1 MIRVLEQKVADKI
14 AAGEV
19 VDKPLSVVKELVENA
34 IDAGATAITVEI
46 QKGGKTYIR
55 VTDNGCGIDAKEVEL
70 AFQRHAT
77 SKISRADDLEHLE
90 TLGFRGEALAS
101 IAAVS
106 RTEIITKTPRAKS
119 GTKLLIDG
127 GQVFDREPIGCPD
140 GTTIVVRDLFYN
152 MPARKEFLSSDA
164 SESRVIIEF
173 LSQIALAYVNLRIR
187 AVNNGAMLFSTQGK
201 GDRLHNILTVY
212 GKEISDNLIPV
223 KAQEDYLQLEGYIS
237 SPGTSRSNRKHQ
249 IFFVN
254 GRIVD
259 SKVIQKGVSQAYLDK
274 LFEGRF
280 PAAFLFLRFRPDTLE
295 VNIHPNKRQ
304 VRFMDDAFV
313 TDFIRRAL
321 REALLSG
328 EAIPSVKQKDL
339 FKIPGFGN
347 NQKKSATGKKEA
359 ASVSKTKEQSGMKT
373 EPTPAEEQVDIK
385 KLLSTIRR
393 EEENRSSDLKEDIK
407 PYHIDEDTQSR
418 GTENSR
424 KSDLSYHTA
433 PAAVPEG
440 AEPADGQAARR
451 ERTEET
457 GAAAGAAEQSFLLRE
472 PKTPPPFDF
481 DQLTLLGTIFNTYIM
496 AVDGACFYLIDQH
509 AAHERIFFEK
519 LAAQYEREEKHRQ
532 PLFIPIM
539 LDISCS
545 AAQGQEEWRKSLLQM
560 GFLVEEFGTKTF
572 VVKEIP
578 MFMEPDEA
586 ERFLQDFTDSLADG
600 ARLTQPPVLQKII
613 MRSCKSAV
621 KAHDHLEDSE
631 IRHLIEELK
640 KCENPFSC
648 PHGRPTFIKMT
659 QYQIEKM
666 FKRV

>member
-1 MIRVLEQKVADKI
+1 MIRILEQKVADKI

-55 VTDNGCGIDAKEVEL
+55 VTDNGCGIDAEEVEL

-77 SKISRADDLEHLE
+77 SKISEATDLERLE

-106 RTEIITKTPRAKS
+106 RTEMITKTAEAKT
-119 GTKLLIDG
+119 GTKLLVEG
-127 GQVFDREPIGCPD
+127 GKAFKKERTGCPD

-164 SESRVIIEF
+164 AESRVIIEF

-187 AVNNGAMLFSTQGK
+187 AISNGTMLFSTQGK
-201 GDRLHNILTVY
+201 GDRLRNILTVY
-212 GKEISDNLIPV
+212 SKEISDNLLPV

-280 PAAFLFLRFRPDTLE
+280 PAAFLFLHFRPDTLE

-304 VRFMDDAFV
+304 VRFMDDDFV
-313 TDFIRRAL
+313 TDFIRRSL
-321 REALLSG
+321 REALMSG
-328 EAIPSVKQKDL
+328 EAIPSVQHKDL
-339 FKIPGFGN
+339 FKMPD
-347 NQKKSATGKKEA
+347 SGKKQVQQGSEKWK
-359 ASVSKTKEQSGMKT
+359 ASDASIQNTKNAVPRAK
-373 EPTPAEEQVDIK
+373 PTPAEEQVEIK
-385 KLLSTIRR
+385 KLLSTIRK
-393 EEENRSSDLKEDIK
+393 EKEQTTSDLRENIK
-407 PYHIDEDTQSR
+407 PYETHGRAQREKF
-418 GTENSR
+418 ENSR
-424 KSDLSYHTA
+424 IQDVPYQVIPSNRDDETQVLRQGDA
-433 PAAVPEG
+433 PAEKP
-440 AEPADGQAARR
+440 AESVF
-451 ERTEET
+451 
-457 GAAAGAAEQSFLLRE
+457 SFRQE
-472 PKTPPPFDF
+472 PKTPPPFNF
-481 DQLTLLGTIFNTYIM
+481 DDLTLLGAIFNTYIM
-496 AVDGACFYLIDQH
+496 ASDETCFYLIDQH

-519 LAAQYEREEKHRQ
+519 LMTQYEREEKHRQ
-532 PLFIPIM
+532 PLLFPIM

-545 AAQGQEEWRKSLLQM
+545 AAQGQEEWMTALCQM
-560 GFLVEEFGTKTF
+560 GFLIEEFGVKTYA
-572 VVKEIP
+572 VKEIP
-578 MFMEPDEA
+578 MFMELDEA
-586 ERFLQDFTDSLADG
+586 ESFLRDFTDSLADG
-600 ARLTQPPVLQKII
+600 SKLTTPPVLHKII

-631 IRHLIEELK
+631 IRRLIEELK
-640 KCENPFSC
+640 KCDNPFSC

>member
-1 MIRVLEQKVADKI
+1 MIRILEQNVADKI

-46 QKGGKTYIR
+46 QKGGKSYIR
-55 VTDNGCGIDAKEVEL
+55 VTDNGCGIDAEEVEL

-77 SKISRADDLEHLE
+77 SKISQAADLEHLE

-106 RTEIITKTPRAKS
+106 RTEIITKTPQAKS
-119 GTKLLIDG
+119 GTKLLIEG
-127 GQVFDREPIGCPD
+127 GQAFEKERTGCPD

-152 MPARKEFLSSDA
+152 MPARKEFLSSDSA
-164 SESRVIIEF
+164 ESRVIIEF
-173 LSQIALAYVNLRIR
+173 LSQIALAYVNLRVR
-187 AVNNGAMLFSTQGK
+187 AVNNGTMLFSTQGK
-201 GDRLHNILTVY
+201 GDRLRNILTVY
-212 GKEISDNLIPV
+212 SKEISDNLIPV

-304 VRFMDDAFV
+304 VRFMDDNFV

-328 EAIPSVKQKDL
+328 DAIPSVKPKAL
-339 FKIPGFGN
+339 FKMPVSGQPQVKQTEEKG
-347 NQKKSATGKKEA
+347 KESAC
-359 ASVSKTKEQSGMKT
+359 ASKDTEHFDIKTK
-373 EPTPAEEQVDIK
+373 PAPAEEQVDIK
-385 KLLSTIRR
+385 KLLSTMRK
-393 EEENRSSDLKEDIK
+393 EEEKRSSDLLDLKEDIK
-407 PYHIDEDTQSR
+407 PYEIHEKAQRKETQASIKPDFPHPAAT
-418 GTENSR
+418 GTEQTEG
-424 KSDLSYHTA
+424 TA
-433 PAAVPEG
+433 ASSS
-440 AEPADGQAARR
+440 ADKKMLFVQ
-451 ERTEET
+451 
-457 GAAAGAAEQSFLLRE
+457 E

-481 DQLTLLGTIFNTYIM
+481 DELTLLGAIFNTYIM

-519 LAAQYEREEKHRQ
+519 LAAQYKGEEKHRQ
-532 PLFIPIM
+532 PLLVPMM
-539 LDISCS
+539 LDVSCS
-545 AAQGQEEWRKSLLQM
+545 ATQGQEEWRNSLLQM
-560 GFLVEEFGTKTF
+560 GFLIEEFGTKTY

-578 MFMEPDEA
+578 VFMELDEA
-586 ERFLQDFTDSLADG
+586 DRFLQDFTDSLADG
-600 ARLTQPPVLQKII
+600 SKLTQLPALQKII

-621 KAHDHLEDSE
+621 KAHDHLEDRE
-631 IRHLIEELK
+631 IRHLIDELK